1 MKIALGNLLLDET
14 TVNIHVHSKVDYLKV
29 IMFDIIICRL
39 AQKCEFI
46 CTNIHVTKMRYSRT
60 EP

>member
-29 IMFDIIICRL
+29 IMFDIFAGWPKNANLCPL
-39 AQKCEFI
+39 
-46 CTNIHVTKMRYSRT
+46 TYM
-60 EP
+60 